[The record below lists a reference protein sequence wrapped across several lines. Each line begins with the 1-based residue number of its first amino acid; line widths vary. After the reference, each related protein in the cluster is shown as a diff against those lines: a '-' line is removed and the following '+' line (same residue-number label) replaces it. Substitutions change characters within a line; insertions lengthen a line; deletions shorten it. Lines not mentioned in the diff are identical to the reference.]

1 MKSDACGNSSC
12 LSWPIYDNFFFGYI
26 QNGTAVYAILDLFG
40 STESFKTLL
49 NPF

>member
-1 MKSDACGNSSC
+1 MPVETQVVYLG
-12 LSWPIYDNFFFGYI
+12 LFTITFFGFI
-26 QNGTAVYAILDLFG
+26 QNGTVVYAILDLFG

>member
-1 MKSDACGNSSC
+1 MPVETLVVYLG
-12 LSWPIYDNFFFGYI
+12 LFTITFFFGYI

-49 NPF
+49 NLF

>member
-1 MKSDACGNSSC
+1 MPVETLVYLG
-12 LSWPIYDNFFFGYI
+12 LFTITFFLVLFKI
-26 QNGTAVYAILDLFG
+26 NGTAVYAILDLFG

>member
-1 MKSDACGNSSC
+1 MPVKTLVVYLG
-12 LSWPIYDNFFFGYI
+12 LFTITFFGFI